1 MSPKTYP
8 VRVNDAVTIEI
19 AAVDQGGET
28 RVGAGNVLDFQQV
41 SDSVEA
47 IAESLMG
54 AFKKVKPQKA
64 TVEFGV
70 KATVK
75 SGKLTTMIVEGGGE
89 ATIKVTLEWSAKA
102 GSD

>member
-1 MSPKTYP
+1 MRPLVMWGQSFSDIALITINSTNSMSPKTYP

-19 AAVDQGGET
+19 AAVDQGVET
-28 RVGAGNVLDFQQV
+28 RVDAGDVLDFQQV

-64 TVEFGV
+64 TGSFG
-70 KATVK
+70 
-75 SGKLTTMIVEGGGE
+75 
-89 ATIKVTLEWSAKA
+89 
-102 GSD
+102 